1 MQSISCSKSAPEE
14 MFATKAGWAEEI
26 LKDEASYLQGREVE
40 EQRQVGV
47 RGAPTQKEVEDMA

>member
-1 MQSISCSKSAPEE
+1 
-14 MFATKAGWAEEI
+14 MFATKAGWAKEI